1 MIFPEKLK
9 KGLREKLLSLE
20 DKSFDK
26 SLFIDEN
33 ILNTMCEVSDKSG
46 YEVSLII
53 DRKGKIVD
61 IACGD
66 KNSATHSIEV
76 ENKLGYS
83 GLRLIH
89 THPNASSNLSQ
100 MDLSFLRN
108 KRLDLICAVSIK
120 DGVAYDAQVHI

>member
-61 IACGD
+61 ITCGD

-76 ENKLGYS
+76 ENKINIAFDI
-83 GLRLIH
+83 R
-89 THPNASSNLSQ
+89 NNLHC
-100 MDLSFLRN
+100 F
-108 KRLDLICAVSIK
+108 SIFF
-120 DGVAYDAQVHI
+120 